1 MKVPFGNPTIDK
13 KTIAN
18 VKKVLLSKKLVHG
31 PCIIEFEKKF
41 SSFVG
46 SKYSIGVSS
55 CTAGMHMIYYYLGLK
70 KGDEVIIPAQ
80 THVATAM
87 AVEAVGA
94 KPVFIDCDSES
105 GNIDIKKIEKKI
117 SKKTKVI
124 TVVHYLGLPV
134 NMYEILK
141 LAKKY
146 KLFILEDCALSLGSK
161 LNKVHTGLL
170 GDAGVFSF
178 YPVKHIT
185 TSEGGMIITKSK
197 KIYEKLK
204 LLRAFGV
211 NKDYNK
217 RKIPGDYNTIYK
229 GLNCRMSEIEAAI
242 GIHQLSNIKRF
253 ISIRR
258 KNYNF
263 LKKKLKNIKLIQF
276 QKSNLNTSF
285 FWSYYC
291 FTLVIDEKIKKF
303 RKEIIKKLNQSGI
316 GTSIYYPH
324 PVPLMDY
331 FKKKYNIQIN
341 NNFKNAQKFS
351 YNTIMLPIAQHVSKK
366 DINFISNKVT
376 KIFKRY
382 E

>member
-1 MKVPFGNPTIDK
+1 MKIPFGKPTINSQTLK
-13 KTIAN
+13 S
-18 VKKVLLSKKLVHG
+18 VRRVLTSKKLVHG
-31 PCIIEFEKKF
+31 PFIEKFEKKF
-41 SSFVG
+41 SKFVG
-46 SKYSIGVSS
+46 SKYSIGISS
-55 CTAGMHMIYYYLGLK
+55 CTSGMHMIYYYLGLK

-94 KPVFIDCDSES
+94 KPIFVDCDPVS
-105 GNIDIKKIEKKI
+105 GNIDTKKVEKKI
-117 SKKTKVI
+117 SNRTKVI

-134 NMYEILK
+134 NMPEILR

-161 LNKVHTGLL
+161 LNKIHTGLI

-185 TSEGGMIITKSK
+185 TSEGGMIITKNK
-197 KIYEKLK
+197 NIYNKLK

-211 NKDYNK
+211 DKDYNK

-242 GIHQLSNIKRF
+242 GIHQLSEVKRF
-253 ISIRR
+253 IKIRR
-258 KNYNF
+258 KNYNN
-263 LKKKLKNIKLIQF
+263 LKNKLKNVRFIKF
-276 QKSNLNTSF
+276 QESSHSSPL

-291 FTLVIDEKIKKF
+291 FTLILDDKIKKY
-303 RKEIIKKLNQSGI
+303 RKEIIKKLNKLGI

-331 FKKKYNIQIN
+331 FRKKYNSQTLE
-341 NNFKNAQKFS
+341 NFKNAQKFS
-351 YNTIMLPIAQHVSKK
+351 YNTIMLPIAQHVNDK
-366 DINFISNKVT
+366 DISYISKNVS
-376 KIFKRY
+376 KILRNY